1 MKGEGTDFFLFP
13 FYPSPS
19 ILETFV
25 WTDGSLIVWVHG
37 CCCLAG
43 IGLCQLLQYH
53 HLHMHLWS
61 IHILLHLLRLYLW
74 CVLLPPLT
82 AVVSESSGRGCP
94 IYALNFF
101 TSKQNEAKQKSY
113 RILFASLRE
122 FFFLASFRFASPFCL
137 VSLHFLPLI
146 LSLHFANFFPF
157 KCFVVVNQIFRLLQP
172 HH

>member
-1 MKGEGTDFFLFP
+1 MGCIIVLNNNFFLGLMKSLRWKINNCLSFFEGGGGRFFPFP

-19 ILETFV
+19 ILETFL

-74 CVLLPPLT
+74 CVILPPLL

-94 IYALNFF
+94 IFASYFFSLRSKTKLNKNRTVFFSLRYANFF
-101 TSKQNEAKQKSY
+101 FSLPFASLH
-113 RILFASLRE
+113 LFAS
-122 FFFLASFRFASPFCL
+122 FLFTFY
-137 VSLHFLPLI
+137 H
-146 LSLHFANFFPF
+146 
-157 KCFVVVNQIFRLLQP
+157 
-172 HH
+172 